1 MGVSVKG
8 MLIGYLATLPASF
21 VMGIPLGYIL
31 AATVGPE
38 SARELLSPPSF
49 PILMGSMIVAVFG
62 GYVAARVADG
72 GELINGA
79 LAMLFGSIFAA
90 LFLGSDDSRDAAIQS
105 VIQVAVLPIFGL
117 LGGYIRLRQVADRT

>member
-8 MLIGYLATLPASF
+8 MVVGYLATLPASF

-49 PILMGSMIVAVFG
+49 PILMVSMIVAVFG

-79 LAMLFGSIFAA
+79 LAMFFGSVIVA
-90 LFLGSDDSRDAAIQS
+90 LFFGPDGSRDAAIQK
-105 VIQVAVLPIFGL
+105 VVQVAVLPIFGL
-117 LGGYIRLRQVADRT
+117 LGGYIRLRQIAYRT